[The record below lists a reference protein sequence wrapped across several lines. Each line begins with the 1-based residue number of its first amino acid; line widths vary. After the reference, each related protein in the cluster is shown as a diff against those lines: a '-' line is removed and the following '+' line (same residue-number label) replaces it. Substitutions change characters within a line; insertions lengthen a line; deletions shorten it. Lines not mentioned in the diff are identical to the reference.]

1 MLKLDSA
8 AKILNAEE
16 ADLFFQTCS
25 LAEVDQ
31 DWKQPDRLS
40 FILPLTETQKLSS
53 RTGANSCLLM
63 MHRSEFSI
71 AWMILWNSAAGK
83 LEIPSFRAVGGRLCW
98 VSINPLLILTDSP
111 QEDLSGALVICSL
124 GKKEK
129 TRK

>member
-31 DWKQPDRLS
+31 DWKLLDRLS
-40 FILPLTETQKLSS
+40 FILPLTETQKHSS

-63 MHRSEFSI
+63 MHRSKFSI
-71 AWMILWNSAAGK
+71 AGMILWNSAAGK
-83 LEIPSFRAVGGRLCW
+83 LEIPSFRAVGGRLRW
-98 VSINPLLILTDSP
+98 VNINLTLTVSP
-111 QEDLSGALVICSL
+111 QEDLSGALVICSP